1 MRYFY
6 HRCRLKT
13 TMNVNS
19 IVMFFFPLIVG
30 RLGYIKEAFFFFF
43 FASLCSFADF
53 SSLFSFW
60 HHNYSCIF
68 FTEKKREEWGE
79 RDLKREVRSMLG
91 EKNQWFS
98 IFFALL
104 WQKAKREGNNHK
116 WRRKIEYFA
125 MLEAKDGGIEAV
137 NIFN

>member
-19 IVMFFFPLIVG
+19 IVMFFFLWLLGDLVALR
-30 RLGYIKEAFFFFF
+30 RLFFFV

-104 WQKAKREGNNHK
+104 WQKAKREGNNEK
-116 WRRKIEYFA
+116 RRRKIW
-125 MLEAKDGGIEAV
+125 
-137 NIFN
+137 IFCNVRSKGWRDRSRQHL